1 MTEIELFKTVV
12 TKQKLKQNLSYLTKL
27 SLDIEKEHS
36 RTEFKSNVGGFQSK
50 KLDPTL
56 ISELVKDILYYGNIF
71 FKNFNYEKEL
81 ELLNIWLNIN
91 RHKDSNAAHV
101 HPFSKVSG
109 VFYIKVPENSGNL
122 VFINPQPIECYLD
135 DADLTESNRFN
146 SSIFEI
152 QGEENTL
159 YLFPSW
165 FRHRVNMNLSKE
177 ERISISFNLG

>member
-1 MTEIELFKTVV
+1 MTEIELFKNIV

-27 SLDIEKEHS
+27 AFDIEKKQPNNII
-36 RTEFKSNVGGFQSK
+36 KSNMGGFQSK
-50 KLDPTL
+50 KLDPNL

-71 FKNFNYEKEL
+71 FKHFNYKNEL
-81 ELLNIWLNIN
+81 VLLNSWFNIN
-91 RHKDSNAAHV
+91 RYKDSNGDHV

-109 VFYIKVPENSGNL
+109 VFYIKVPANSGDL
-122 VFINPQPIECYLD
+122 IFMNPHPIDCYLND
-135 DADLTESNRFN
+135 DCLTEFNKLN
-146 SSIFEI
+146 SSVFGLP
-152 QGEENTL
+152 GEENVL